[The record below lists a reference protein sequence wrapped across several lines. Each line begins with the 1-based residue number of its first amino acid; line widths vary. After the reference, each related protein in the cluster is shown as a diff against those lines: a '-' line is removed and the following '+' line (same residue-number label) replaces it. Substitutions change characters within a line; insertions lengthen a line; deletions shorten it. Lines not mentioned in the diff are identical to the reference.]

1 MVVLKITFGEEVRRF
16 SNVRPNCLNFYQFCL
31 DLQKIFPALGPTFQ
45 IKYVDDENEEVHI
58 GNDVELQD
66 AIILAEHDKRLC
78 LRLTVERGGAGP
90 RHDFGNPSF
99 LSADVLPPLNFNI
112 PGVGAL
118 QYNSSSGG
126 DGMPSRSG
134 SFADNWDPLVS
145 AFDDDDED
153 GGDDNFSGFP
163 GPFGGFGPGIP
174 NVAALAPV
182 GGDGSGDVSPVP
194 NIAAAKSK
202 APVAAPDAGAPAAKQ
217 ARRSTGGARASSAP
231 SPAPTKATSGRA
243 KKGSKKASAASSGN
257 DGASASTSGADSGG
271 DTAAGVPKL
280 LRRRA
285 RNRVSARKS
294 RMRKKLYHDSLQVAN
309 DVLTEENKTLKKRVT
324 ELEAKLAAA
333 TGAPPADANA
343 TTPTAGGVT
352 SVVATDNKLAGS
364 SVTSKN
370 LVSGDLQLLSQVD
383 FLNKSFCICDPN
395 QVDNP
400 IIYCSDSF
408 VKLTGYPRQEIL
420 GRNCRFLQGPKT
432 DASAVQAI
440 RDAIEKGCDA
450 EVKILN
456 YRKDGSVFWN
466 NFFIAALR
474 DETGHIVHFVGV
486 QQEIKFPANM
496 PQPKQTAKSVYPS
509 DYKPLKGEQK
519 QKLQRPTT
527 SPKPEP
533 SSSSDTAGTAGTGA
547 ADDDSSAKSTNTPSA
562 SSAS

>member
-1 MVVLKITFGEEVRRF
+1 M
-16 SNVRPNCLNFYQFCL
+16 
-31 DLQKIFPALGPTFQ
+31 
-45 IKYVDDENEEVHI
+45 DDEDEEVHI

-66 AIILAEHDKRLC
+66 AIILAEHDKRAC
-78 LRLTVERGGAGP
+78 LRLTVEQGGAGH

-99 LSADVLPPLNFNI
+99 LSADVLPALNFNI

-118 QYNSSSGG
+118 QYNSSTG
-126 DGMPSRSG
+126 DMPPRSG

-145 AFDDDDED
+145 AFGDDDED
-153 GGDDNFSGFP
+153 GVDDTFSGFP
-163 GPFGGFGPGIP
+163 GPFGSFGGMDPAIP
-174 NVAALAPV
+174 NVAALATT
-182 GGDGSGDVSPVP
+182 GGDVSPVR
-194 NIAAAKSK
+194 NVAAAKSK
-202 APVAAPDAGAPAAKQ
+202 AREAVPDEGAPAAKQ
-217 ARRSTGGARASSAP
+217 ARRSVAARTAAP
-231 SPAPTKATSGRA
+231 SPAAAKTASRG
-243 KKGSKKASAASSGN
+243 KKGGKKASAASGTE
-257 DGASASTSGADSGG
+257 GASASTSGADSGG
-271 DTAAGVPKL
+271 DTGVPKL

-309 DVLTEENKTLKKRVT
+309 DVLTEENKTLKKRVA
-324 ELEAKLAAA
+324 ELEVKLAAA
-333 TGAPPADANA
+333 TGAQSSDANGA
-343 TTPTAGGVT
+343 PGAGGVT
-352 SVVATDNKLAGS
+352 SVIATENKLEG

-486 QQEIKFPANM
+486 QQEIKFPPNM

-509 DYKPLKGEQK
+509 DYQPLKGEQK
-519 QKLQRPTT
+519 KKLQRPTT

-533 SSSSDTAGTAGTGA
+533 SSASDTAGQGA
-547 ADDDSSAKSTNTPSA
+547 ANTSGKSPNTPALASA
-562 SSAS
+562 S